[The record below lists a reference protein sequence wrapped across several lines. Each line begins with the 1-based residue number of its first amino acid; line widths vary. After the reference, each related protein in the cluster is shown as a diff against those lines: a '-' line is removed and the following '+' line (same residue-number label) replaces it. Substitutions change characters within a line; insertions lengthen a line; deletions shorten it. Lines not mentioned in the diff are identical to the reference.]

1 MCLLLNISFGA
12 YTISQFETRRE
23 LTISLGLD
31 IGASTPIL
39 VPWER
44 DINYTIAKMGNKPSF
59 PLDTPLGCLL
69 AHWERYQLEGLKK
82 KKNLSNT
89 VLDTG
94 LLTPW
99 EEGENDPSQDH
110 LGSTPFYSSVY
121 TVNARVKEVPYVQ
134 AFMALYQ
141 DSQKRRQCKL
151 RDRNKGFFKV
161 LLARSEAKD
170 PLALLLTPSA
180 WTERTGKGKFRQP
193 WKSRD

>member
-1 MCLLLNISFGA
+1 M
-12 YTISQFETRRE
+12 E
-23 LTISLGLD
+23 
-31 IGASTPIL
+31 
-39 VPWER
+39 
-44 DINYTIAKMGNKPSF
+44 NKPSF

-110 LGSTPFYSSVY
+110 LGSTPFYSLVY

-141 DSQKRRQCKL
+141 DSEEKKENISLKTLINVFSKSFWQGLKQKI
-151 RDRNKGFFKV
+151 
-161 LLARSEAKD
+161 
-170 PLALLLTPSA
+170 PLTFS
-180 WTERTGKGKFRQP
+180 
-193 WKSRD
+193 